1 MYESSGTKC
10 PLHTLWTCV
19 FYVFMIANHE
29 HAINSCMLCLPSLAG
44 IWTRIAHS
52 KQFSRR
58 QKKSDA
64 LDRSAAM
71 TGLYVCL
78 FVCLC
83 FLSSYFYLSSI
94 SPSLCISSFKLCLCF
109 PTLSLSLFLH
119 YLSLSL
125 SLFLFIYLFL
135 YPFIC
140 STIFSLPRY
149 VKCWICSNLLRQTCW
164 EK

>member
-1 MYESSGTKC
+1 
-10 PLHTLWTCV
+10 
-19 FYVFMIANHE
+19 MIANHE

-94 SPSLCISSFKLCLCF
+94 SPSLCISSFLHY
-109 PTLSLSLFLH
+109 LSLFSYIISLS
-119 YLSLSL
+119 LSLSL
-125 SLFLFIYLFL
+125 SLFIYFFTPSSVPLSFHSPGMWNVE
-135 YPFIC
+135 YVVIC
-140 STIFSLPRY
+140 SEKHVERNNMKIP
-149 VKCWICSNLLRQTCW
+149 VKRVANRNMCLNVWHP
-164 EK
+164 